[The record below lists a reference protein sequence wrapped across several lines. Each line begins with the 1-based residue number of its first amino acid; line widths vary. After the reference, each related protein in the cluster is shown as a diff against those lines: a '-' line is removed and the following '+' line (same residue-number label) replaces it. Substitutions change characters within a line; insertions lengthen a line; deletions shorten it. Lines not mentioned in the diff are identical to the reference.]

1 MFPRGSLHLDL
12 ALCAVQPDG
21 GPERR
26 RAPQRDLSL
35 RRRSGLC
42 SVSADGWLPWR
53 LCVGGGRPPDAP
65 VRRRR
70 ASPDGGEDLFHWR
83 VDLRSRE
90 AVNGWGPR
98 LESALGWQVG
108 QPPTGF
114 GRRGSLSLTGGAGL
128 PRLDASARWQVGR
141 GGWNLR
147 GARLTGGGPLWS
159 AVIAL
164 TDRWAGDGWSPRGAR
179 LTGGAWPWMRY
190 IYMNRS
196 LRCRCPPSRLVG
208 GKPEAISS
216 IESNLVSSTRFSSIV
231 SLIWSSSSIS
241 QLFWT
246 CYAATARF
254 LRPAFAVE
262 RRPPPPRLPTAAAAV
277 PPQVRSP
284 SSFVFFEICFLFR
297 NLLGFGCEIGLGRT
311 FGLLAKSVWPTS
323 LWNPFRRR
331 RCQACGRVWFSFAR
345 TVRFVCEIGFV
356 RTVCFGFYFVKSLV
370 VC

>member
-216 IESNLVSSTRFSSIV
+216 IESNMV
-231 SLIWSSSSIS
+231 SLLGSLRSSPWFGPPRLSRSYFELVT
-241 QLFWT
+241 Q
-246 CYAATARF
+246 
-254 LRPAFAVE
+254 
-262 RRPPPPRLPTAAAAV
+262 PPPDFSAQHSPSSGDPRLPTAAAAV